1 MPDPNLNV
9 TAVTHQVYAVLMRVV
24 ARRSTPDV
32 VGGAPH
38 RDRGA
43 VPLEQVLWFVATGV
57 SVAVIAAILWHQIRD
72 RAETEP
78 VVPAAP

>member
-9 TAVTHQVYAVLMRVV
+9 MAVTHQVYAVLLRVV
-24 ARRSTPDV
+24 ARSPTADV
-32 VGGAPH
+32 VDGDPR

-43 VPLEQVLWFVATGV
+43 VSLEQVLWFVAAGV
-57 SVAVIAAILWHQIRD
+57 SVAVIAAILWNQIRD